1 MIGQTQ
7 VLLIAK
13 QGQAAGMPVPKL
25 RRIFGERKRRCVL
38 ERFNVSEKPASIG
51 PQTTLTASWRKNTFH
66 EKRVPGGWQGLLM
79 APGLLRCDQTLRPA
93 ASLGIINFDLYRGD
107 LQE

>member
-1 MIGQTQ
+1 MYQPNPMSKTLVFTLAPCDG
-7 VLLIAK
+7 VVV
-13 QGQAAGMPVPKL
+13 AGGYSLPLP
-25 RRIFGERKRRCVL
+25 
-38 ERFNVSEKPASIG
+38 
-51 PQTTLTASWRKNTFH
+51 
-66 EKRVPGGWQGLLM
+66 PGM